1 MREIYFLSFT
11 HISQAS
17 VNSVRQHIPI
27 QIIRRV
33 KPFLLEF
40 SPKRLGDIQMR
51 RVWRQEKQIQSSLLP
66 VRNSFPHSLRFVYS
80 GIIQYKKRRLF
91 YFKREFI
98 RKINDKFRVNVFPC
112 NAVPTFTVSVYKA
125 KTIKFVGL
133 FTKKTN
139 IFLRELPAVGDVSLA
154 ACVRFISV
162 VKVYFTLAT
171 QALKFAEL
179 FKLKPVMFR
188 IRFAFGTS
196 SYPFISSAKL
206 FKKALKVFAHTF
218 FPLTASHSA
227 LAVRIRCRLALM
239 AVRIASLSSLSL
251 MTGLRP
257 RPGLVCKPQI
267 PSRLYRAN
275 QLLTLI
281 SHIPVM
287 AETSLEVRPS
297 NLSRML
303 WQRMRKQWLLPAL
316 KPSDNA
322 LCCSSVRAGLFTRPI
337 MDAKI
342 QNILI

>member
-154 ACVRFISV
+154 AYVRFISV

-206 FKKALKVFAHTF
+206 FKK
-218 FPLTASHSA
+218 P
-227 LAVRIRCRLALM
+227 
-239 AVRIASLSSLSL
+239 
-251 MTGLRP
+251 
-257 RPGLVCKPQI
+257 
-267 PSRLYRAN
+267 
-275 QLLTLI
+275 
-281 SHIPVM
+281 
-287 AETSLEVRPS
+287 
-297 NLSRML
+297 
-303 WQRMRKQWLLPAL
+303 
-316 KPSDNA
+316 
-322 LCCSSVRAGLFTRPI
+322 
-337 MDAKI
+337 
-342 QNILI
+342 